1 MRDNW
6 SYRAAFTRRNRR
18 RNPAFG
24 DSPMTTAADPQI
36 VPRQPA
42 AAMRPLQSLEGPPAQ
57 EHLVARLRE
66 LGIAA

>member
-1 MRDNW
+1 
-6 SYRAAFTRRNRR
+6 
-18 RNPAFG
+18 
-24 DSPMTTAADPQI
+24 MTTATSTQI

-42 AAMRPLQSLEGPPAQ
+42 AAMRPLSNRWKGHRTQ